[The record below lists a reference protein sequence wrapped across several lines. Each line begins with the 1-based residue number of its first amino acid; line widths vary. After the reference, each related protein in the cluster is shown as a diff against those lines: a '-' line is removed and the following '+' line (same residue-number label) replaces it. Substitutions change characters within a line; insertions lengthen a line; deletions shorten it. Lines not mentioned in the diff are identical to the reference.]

1 MWECQACAY
10 RNEDWDES
18 CARCGVERI
27 SRAATDDATLTAGV
41 PGPAAATGPPIHGA
55 SAAAVPSAK
64 TATRPPRARQPSQP
78 APAARHGGRLD
89 LVLTGVIIL
98 CAALLA
104 ALGYLAWQ
112 RGLLDP
118 YIAKLT
124 GPSAPGSA
132 SGAGSAAGPEAQAG
146 TGAQAG
152 PAAQAGPGA
161 AEELLS
167 EQDILEDPLD
177 RVAQTRG
184 WGAGKL
190 KAYAKP
196 LREARGAIA
205 GTVFAVQR
213 RGELGGDA
221 LAKLDA
227 LGALGES
234 LLKEYGKFEQD
245 AQRLGGKE
253 LDECKQLLRG
263 EFQARF
269 IELLDKIGEAYAND
283 TSGKRATYVL
293 SDDIPRALEQSKAI
307 DPAPVREHWQRV
319 LHAREQMFL
328 DLQNEDAYRQLEARL
343 QALVEVHNRFN
354 EALAAVPPYR
364 MRGGTLD
371 KSAATAITLYDS
383 LATKVE
389 DLVSEFEEY
398 TAQLDPHTES
408 DKRKDAVKRFTELAQ
423 SDHYTAFFETYKIYA
438 QDRDLT
444 DPAYEHLIEVH
455 YPFVEQ
461 HWPGKVADYQAVSV
475 QYEAEWKSHWHGQ

>member
-18 CARCGVERI
+18 CQRCGVERI
-27 SRAATDDATLTAGV
+27 ARAAADDATVAAAPPAPVRSTAAPLSTPGASGAAIPPAMIATCASRARPPALTA
-41 PGPAAATGPPIHGA
+41 PD
-55 SAAAVPSAK
+55 S
-64 TATRPPRARQPSQP
+64 RR
-78 APAARHGGRLD
+78 GGRLE
-89 LVLTGVIIL
+89 LALTGVIVL
-98 CAALLA
+98 CIA
-104 ALGYLAWQ
+104 ALGALGYAAWQ

-124 GPSAPGSA
+124 GRSTPGDA
-132 SGAGSAAGPEAQAG
+132 SGAGGNAG

-152 PAAQAGPGA
+152 PGA
-161 AEELLS
+161 AEQLLS

-177 RVAQTRG
+177 RVAQARG
-184 WGAGKL
+184 WGVGKL

-196 LREARGAIA
+196 LRDARGAIA
-205 GTVFAVQR
+205 GALFTEQR
-213 RGELGGDA
+213 HGVLSSEA
-221 LAKLDA
+221 QAKLDE
-227 LGALGES
+227 LGALGDN
-234 LLKEYGKFEQD
+234 LLKQYGKFEQD
-245 AQRLGGKE
+245 ALKLRGKE

-269 IELLDKIGEAYAND
+269 IELLDKLGEAYESDSTGRHA
-283 TSGKRATYVL
+283 AYVL
-293 SDDIPRALEQSKAI
+293 SDDIPRALEQYKTL

-328 DLQNEDAYRQLEARL
+328 DLQNEDAYMQLQARYE
-343 QALVEVHNRFN
+343 ALVEVHNQFN
-354 EALAAVPPYR
+354 EALQAVPPYR
-364 MRGGTLD
+364 LRGGTLD

-398 TAQLDPHTES
+398 TAQLDPHTDS
-408 DKRKDAVKRFTELAQ
+408 DKRKDAVKRFIELAQ
-423 SDHYTAFFETYKIYA
+423 DDHYTAFFETYKIYA
-438 QDRDLT
+438 QDRELS
-444 DPAYEHLIEVH
+444 DPAYEHLINVH

-461 HWPGKVADYQAVSV
+461 HWPAKAPDYQAVSV